1 MPMSQGTTSDSLKY
15 YLTATAVAARPTTW
29 TVSLHTGDPGVAGT
43 ANEVTDS
50 AYARQSI
57 AFSVV
62 GQVAS
67 NTATV
72 TFPAAVLAYNVTHVV
87 VWGGSS
93 PQVIQALRTT
103 KSIAPGVQ
111 ATIAAGELT
120 VGGSA

>member
-1 MPMSQGTTSDSLKY
+1 MPMSQSATSDSLKY
-15 YLTATAVAARPTTW
+15 YLTNVSVLSRPVAW
-29 TVSLHTGDPGVAGT
+29 TVSLHTGDPGAGGT
-43 ANEVTDS
+43 ANEVGDS
-50 AYARQSI
+50 GYARQSI
-57 AFSVV
+57 GFTVV

-87 VWGGSS
+87 VWGGAN
-93 PQVIQALRTT
+93 PLVIQALRTT

-120 VGGSA
+120 VGGIA

>member
-1 MPMSQGTTSDSLKY
+1 MPMSQGITTDSLKY
-15 YLTATAVAARPTTW
+15 YLTADAVAARPVAW
-29 TVSLHTGDPGVAGT
+29 TISLHAGDPGADGT

-50 AYARQSI
+50 GYVRQSI
-57 AFSVV
+57 AFTVV